1 MNGDLTCFGVPVG
14 NQTAG
19 LLWMVRYII
28 EGLGKYVSVGV
39 FPEFPFLPRSCLVL
53 LCVQQIVRL
62 KTPGPPI
69 PVCITV
75 AAAPTV
81 GGCVCDL
88 R

>member
-39 FPEFPFLPRSCLVL
+39 F
-53 LCVQQIVRL
+53 QIS
-62 KTPGPPI
+62 TPP
-69 PVCITV
+69 
-75 AAAPTV
+75 
-81 GGCVCDL
+81 
-88 R
+88 

>member
-62 KTPGPPI
+62 KTPGPTNSS
-69 PVCITV
+69 VHYCSSCTNSRRM
-75 AAAPTV
+75 
-81 GGCVCDL
+81 CV
-88 R
+88 